1 MTDFRKVLLAVC
13 PHGKPEII
21 DGFAASLPSCIDYA
35 EISTRDRLAV
45 FIGQCAEESAGFQTT
60 IEYAS
65 GRAYDGRRDLGN
77 VEPGDGPR
85 FKGRG
90 LIQITGR
97 ANYAA
102 ASKEMGVDFIAD
114 PAKLATFPYAAWA
127 ADRYWKMRN
136 INAAIDR
143 VVSLADKARVAT
155 RIVNGGYNGLAV
167 RQRFTKAAFASLF
180 GYSAAQIAPK
190 ASDALADPKGA
201 LTKAAVEQKAKAESN
216 AKAATASIGLGGSA
230 AIVGNAPTTATH
242 AALGAPVEWALVVAG
257 AALVGLALWL
267 FLSIRKHQNAA
278 AALTAAAQGA

>member
-65 GRAYDGRRDLGN
+65 GRAYNGRRDLGN

-102 ASKEMGVDFIAD
+102 ASEEMGVDFIAD
-114 PAKLATFPYAAWA
+114 PDKLATFPYAAWA

-143 VVSLADKARVAT
+143 EWSLAEKVRVAT
-155 RIVNGGYNGLAV
+155 KIVNGGYNGLAV
-167 RQRFTKAAFASLF
+167 REMFTRSAFASLL
-180 GYSAAQIAPK
+180 GYSAAQVAPK
-190 ASDALADPKGA
+190 AAAALADPKAA
-201 LTKAAVEQKAKAESN
+201 LTKAAAEEKAKAT
-216 AKAATASIGLGGSA
+216 AKASGS
-230 AIVGNAPTTATH
+230 VL
-242 AALGAPVEWALVVAG
+242 AALPAAGVAPAVSHPTVASALSFWVIAGIG
-257 AALVGLALWL
+257 AASVVTAAWL

-278 AALTAAAQGA
+278 SILTAAAKGA